1 MDGASL
7 SRRSLLHAIAAT
19 IATAAVP
26 FDWADVVH
34 AMDQGHGAA
43 PPDGIA
49 KISLLGAA
57 DAADI
62 EAVAAQIVPSD
73 DSPGAREAGVIFF
86 IDRALATSFSRLAG
100 DYRAHLA
107 AFQAGYRE
115 RHPGAASFASL
126 TAEQQI
132 DHLNSIEQTPFF
144 TTTRLLTLLGMFS
157 LPAYGG
163 NRDDIGWKLIGFED
177 RHVFSPPFGYYDRD
191 YPGFVVDPPKN
202 R

>member
-26 FDWADVVH
+26 FDLADVVH

-62 EAVAAQIVPSD
+62 EAVAAQIVPGD
-73 DSPGAREAGVIFF
+73 DSPGAPEAGVTFF
-86 IDRALATSFSRLAG
+86 IPRPLPTFSSRLPG
-100 DYRAHLA
+100 DSRAPLA

-126 TAEQQI
+126 PAEKQI
-132 DHLNSIEQTPFF
+132 DHLKSIEQTPFF
-144 TTTRLLTLLGMFS
+144 TTPRLLTLLGMFS

-163 NRDDIGWKLIGFED
+163 NRDDIGWKMIGLEE
-177 RHVFSPPFGYYDRD
+177 RHVFSTPFGDYVRD
-191 YPGFVVDPPKN
+191 STCFVVAA